1 MLLEALR
8 NSNRIQSCLT
18 AYLIYVPVPHF
29 CYLVFTFPAKQLN
42 PASTTLCPRFLM
54 MMMMMTTQP

>member
-18 AYLIYVPVPHF
+18 AYLIYVSVLHF
-29 CYLVFTFPAKQLN
+29 CYLVFITFPAKQLN
-42 PASTTLCPRFLM
+42 PASTTLCPRSLT
-54 MMMMMTTQP
+54 MMMMTT